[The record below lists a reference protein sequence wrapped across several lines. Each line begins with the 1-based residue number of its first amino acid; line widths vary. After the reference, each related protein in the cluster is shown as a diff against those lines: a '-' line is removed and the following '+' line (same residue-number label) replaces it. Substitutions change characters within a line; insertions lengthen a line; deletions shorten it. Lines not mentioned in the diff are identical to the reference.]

1 MEIKLQGNGI
11 LAKKVK
17 KSRFEF
23 YQSGF
28 FIERNRIT

>member
-17 KSRFEF
+17 KSRFDKI
-23 YQSGF
+23 QSGF
-28 FIERNRIT
+28 FIERNYIT